1 MYRGY
6 KISTDKS
13 FFIEKEIKTTQ
24 MRGYKIKTRVPVDN
38 FDKYKKR
45 GESLFSDKIKE
56 ADDTLLK
63 YISDDGVLEGDVI
76 QDKWFPVVKG
86 QFDVFISHSHKEE
99 DLALAYALSGWLYE
113 KFNLKCFLDKYV
125 WNSAD
130 GLIKKLD
137 DLCRRPGETGYKYQ
151 DRNMTTSQVHAMLT
165 SAIMQEINDCDAL
178 FFLNTPNTVD
188 IVTESQE
195 YTLSPWIFLEIGF
208 SKLVKKEWKNKN
220 RKRIN
225 DDLIAKEVAEKQI
238 LLESVVQMRMN
249 LDTSHLTELGN
260 DDLNDWMDVWE
271 AMRSVENDDEFSG
284 WNQKIGQYDPLII
297 LDGQHELRPKD
308 SNILLS

>member
-6 KISTDKS
+6 KLSTDKS
-13 FFIEKEIKTTQ
+13 FFIEKEIKKTQ
-24 MRGYKIKTRVPVDN
+24 MSGHRIETRVPVDN

-45 GESLFSDKIKE
+45 GESLFSDKIKK

-113 KFNLKCFLDKYV
+113 KFDLKCFLDEYV
-125 WNSAD
+125 WSSAD

-137 DLCRRPGETGYKYQ
+137 DLCRRPGGKGYNYR

-165 SAIMQEINDCDAL
+165 AAIMQEIDDCDAL

-208 SKLVKKEWKNKN
+208 SKVVEKKWSKE
-220 RKRIN
+220 KRHR
-225 DDLIAKEVAEKQI
+225 LETYCVTAEAK
-238 LLESVVQMRMN
+238 QMRMK
-249 LDTSHLTELGN
+249 LDTSHLTELGE
-260 DDLNDWMDVWE
+260 DELQDWLDVWNATKQCGNLQE
-271 AMRSVENDDEFSG
+271 WLKKREE
-284 WNQKIGQYDPLII
+284 IDPLII
-297 LDGQHELRPKD
+297 LDRQHKLPLKGPKVF
-308 SNILLS
+308 LG